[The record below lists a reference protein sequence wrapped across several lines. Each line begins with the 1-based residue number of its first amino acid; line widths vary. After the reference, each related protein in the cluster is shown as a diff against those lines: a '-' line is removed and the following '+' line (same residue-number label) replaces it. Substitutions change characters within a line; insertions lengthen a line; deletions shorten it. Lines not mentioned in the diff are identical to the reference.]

1 MTLRMLPMKSL
12 IKGFVGKLGYEI
24 RRIPEQPPWPPES
37 QREAPRD
44 EEAQFIGNV
53 LMMSNQ
59 HYRPAR
65 LEYYRTVYGDDQRIK
80 YIVYFLDLRQ
90 QRVLEIGPFEGH
102 HSVILEKLGVR
113 ETISIE
119 SRDVNLE
126 KCHRIKEKYRLEHTV
141 FLKHDLERLYANREQ
156 PQFSGPFDL
165 VFCLGVLYHVPD
177 PVQALIWMR
186 QQSKTLFLGT
196 HVELKDDP
204 GAVYAHRGKK
214 YRGQWRKEVLVNPIH
229 GMSPQSFVPDERD
242 LIEMLRVAG
251 YSNISVLGRD
261 LHNNRPHVTILAE

>member
-1 MTLRMLPMKSL
+1 MLAMKSL
-12 IKGFVGKLGYEI
+12 INGFVGKLGYEI
-24 RRIPEQPPWPPES
+24 RRIPEPRSWPPES
-37 QREAPRD
+37 HGEAPRD
-44 EEAQFIGNV
+44 EEGGWSGGV

-90 QRVLEIGPFEGH
+90 QRVLEIGPCGGH
-102 HSVILEKLGVR
+102 HSVILEKMGVR
-113 ETISIE
+113 ESISIE
-119 SRDVNLE
+119 SRDDNLE
-126 KCHRIKEKYRLEHTV
+126 KCYRIKKKYGLDHTV
-141 FLKHDLERLYANREQ
+141 FLKHDLERLYARQEQ

-196 HVELKDDP
+196 HVELQGDP
-204 GAVYAHRGKK
+204 AAVYAHQDKK
-214 YRGQWRKEVLVNPIH
+214 YRGKWHKEDVANPLH
-229 GMSPQSFVPDERD
+229 GMSPHAFVPDEPD
-242 LIEMLRVAG
+242 LIEMLREAG
-251 YSNISVLGRD
+251 YSKISILGRD
-261 LHNNRPHVTILAE
+261 LQNNSPHITVLAE